1 MNFLNSIKN
10 SNLNYKAMA
19 VKFILLSKKLYI
31 RIPQIIKHIKLIK
44 SKIHYRNQ
52 KIKYENFCS
61 IDQHDSNKEHR
72 KILKIEN
79 IHMFNGKIMLF
90 TLNIISYI
98 ITIMIIFK
106 VKIHMFYER
115 ISDCQLTN
123 ENIAKLLKYMNNNIK
138 DDVQY
143 IKDKIYVIYQ
153 TDIQNKV
160 IKKIVLKN
168 NRV

>member
-1 MNFLNSIKN
+1 
-10 SNLNYKAMA
+10 
-19 VKFILLSKKLYI
+19 
-31 RIPQIIKHIKLIK
+31 
-44 SKIHYRNQ
+44 
-52 KIKYENFCS
+52 
-61 IDQHDSNKEHR
+61 
-72 KILKIEN
+72 
-79 IHMFNGKIMLF
+79 MLF

-115 ISDCQLTN
+115 ISNCQLTN

-160 IKKIVLKN
+160 IKKYSIKK
-168 NRV
+168 